1 MAVIDAK
8 LLFCSD
14 KPVAASVTT
23 NVVDLGKNGAVLV
36 PLYISVKLTEGCT
49 SGSMTSV
56 KVQSAATEAFSGAVD
71 EMTVQ
76 VPASVVQTRPCNLVQ
91 FFAPISPA
99 NRYVRL
105 VMTGTSPAGGKL
117 WAYMSPDIQAPV

>member
-117 WAYMSPDIQAPV
+117 WAYMSPDIQAPI

>member
-49 SGSMTSV
+49 SGSVTSV

-117 WAYMSPDIQAPV
+117 WAYMSPDIQAPI

>member
-1 MAVIDAK
+1 MAAIDAK
-8 LLFCSD
+8 LLLCSD
-14 KPVAASVTT
+14 KAVAASVTT
-23 NVVDLGKNGAVLV
+23 DAIDLGKNGAVLV
-36 PLYISVKLTEGCT
+36 PLYVSVKLTEGCE

-56 KVQSAATEAFSGAVD
+56 KVQSASIAEFSDAVD

-99 NRYVRL
+99 KRFVRL
-105 VMTGTSPAGGKL
+105 VMTGSSPVGGKL
-117 WAYMSPDIQAPV
+117 WAYLSPDIQVPI